1 MTFFYFLE
9 ETNHEKVNLSKN
21 VDGVWKFSFFL
32 QMSFSSVVL
41 EDTVFQFTESQSGS
55 QCWPF
60 TTCERTEVK
69 PTPEARVHRQ
79 EEPWESGWVPRP

>member
-41 EDTVFQFTESQSGS
+41 EDTVFQFTESRLGS
-55 QCWPF
+55 
-60 TTCERTEVK
+60 
-69 PTPEARVHRQ
+69 
-79 EEPWESGWVPRP
+79 